1 MKFYVNDGLAVT
13 HGGKLYTEGEEFP
26 AEELDMEAR
35 QVVVLLKEGSLIEE
49 KAYRKKVGPTE
60 EELKA
65 EAEAEAEKA
74 AAKKKVEADVLVVG
88 GGLAGLMAAIRAKDF
103 VPRVILVDKAKEGKS
118 GCSPFAAGI
127 YNAVLP
133 EDNVDL
139 WMK

>member
-74 AAKKKVEADVLVVG
+74 AAKKKVEAGRDKRKELVKV
-88 GGLAGLMAAIRAKDF
+88 AAELGIKRADRMKEKEL
-103 VPRVILVDKAKEGKS
+103 IKAIE
-118 GCSPFAAGI
+118 AAQ
-127 YNAVLP
+127 
-133 EDNVDL
+133 EE
-139 WMK
+139 